1 MLVILVIVGSAISTL
16 CILCREHQKSIQ
28 AVAAKQI
35 VSQGNHYTLQV
46 DEDPSA
52 RRNQR
57 RLQRAELVPNVGL
70 PLNGIG
76 GGAICSHANN
86 EQDRGLGATT
96 DVESAATTPGE
107 SRARKQGAAVRGA
120 TTDVESAATT
130 PGESRARKQGAAV
143 RGVTTNLESAATTP
157 GESRARK
164 HGAAV
169 RGVTTDLQSAA
180 TTPDESRARKHGAAV
195 RGVTTDLES
204 AATTP
209 DESRARKHGA
219 AVQTPR
225 RATAQLETNPV
236 RKARSSRRLPEPQPL
251 PDPQRLPR
259 PSPGSGGP
267 SPKGGTLRSSRVSLT
282 ASESMQ
288 DIECKSHWDLQ
299 YLRPDGLKSSVHET
313 PPRPQAVHES
323 PPHPRVGHETPPH
336 PHAVHE
342 TPPRPQAV
350 HETPPRPHASGTS
363 SVGAS
368 PRSRV
373 TCSSGEVSHRGRLTT
388 THQSPRNVTP
398 SRLAY
403 FDSELVVHRTPPL
416 PQQSVKERSIRSPR
430 SRSPRSAPKS
440 PLIVQSGTHVRVA
453 LC

>member
-96 DVESAATTPGE
+96 DVESAATTPG
-107 SRARKQGAAVRGA
+107 V
-120 TTDVESAATT
+120 
-130 PGESRARKQGAAV
+130 
-143 RGVTTNLESAATTP
+143 
-157 GESRARK
+157 SRARK

-169 RGVTTDLQSAA
+169 RGVATDLESAA
-180 TTPDESRARKHGAAV
+180 TTPGESRARKHGAAV